1 MQVTRSCS
9 LALGAILGCAAWAA
23 AADVVRDTWIDGTRS
38 DPAAPT
44 YSENGVDADTDGDLE
59 SAWFFGGAGSLEVV
73 GPGGPLRGTGFGGS
87 SSSWTTY
94 FTPEASPIN
103 LANVGDSMKVTWAFT
118 PTGVNASNT
127 SQGFRLAL
135 IDTPAASRLAAN
147 GSPASAAYSGY
158 AMIGNMGG
166 TLGNSNPFRLYE
178 RTDAATASALLSAT
192 ASWTAIGTN
201 GATNGA
207 AGYAAGIEY
216 IFEMS
221 LTRGVGDVL
230 DIVMTMSGGNLD
242 GDGLASVVFS
252 DATPN
257 GGSFSF
263 DTFSLRPSANTQ
275 TADTFDTRLFRVE
288 FTPVPEPTALAA
300 LAAAGLVLRRR
311 R

>member
-23 AADVVRDTWIDGTRS
+23 AADVVRDTWIDGTAT

-44 YSENGVDADTDGDLE
+44 YSENGVDADSDGDLE
-59 SAWFFGGAGSLEVV
+59 SAWFVGGTGSTLAPV
-73 GPGGPLRGTGFGGS
+73 GAGGPLRAVVSTS
-87 SSSWTTY
+87 SASWTTY

-118 PTGVNASNT
+118 PTNVNLSNT
-127 SQGFRLAL
+127 SQNFRLAL
-135 IDTPAASRLAAN
+135 VNTS
-147 GSPASAAYSGY
+147 SAGRITSGAPVNDPFTGY
-158 AMIGNMGG
+158 ALFANMGQ
-166 TLGNSNPFRLYE
+166 TLGNSNPFRLME
-178 RTDAATASALLSAT
+178 RANPTTAGAILGTSGDWAAL
-192 ASWTAIGTN
+192 GTT
-201 GATNGA
+201 GATSGA
-207 AGYAAGIEY
+207 PGYASGTEY
-216 IFEMS
+216 LFEMT
-221 LTRGVGDVL
+221 LTHGVGDVM
-230 DIVMTMSGGNLD
+230 DIVMRMSGGTLNTS
-242 GDGLASVVFS
+242 GIASVVFS

-257 GGSFSF
+257 GGSFTF
-263 DTFSLRPSANTQ
+263 DTFSIRPSNNTT